1 MRYDVL
7 LESDAGP
14 HPRHFSTV
22 YAAADDDARRL
33 VAEKWGEFPKL
44 RLLLVRLVSNRLVT
58 VPLQ

>member
-7 LESDAGP
+7 LESDAGL

-33 VAEKWGEFPKL
+33 VARADRSGTPA
-44 RLLLVRLVSNRLVT
+44 T
-58 VPLQ
+58 YYY